1 MWCRGKCE
9 PNTCQWC
16 DMTSVEQQD
25 WRNEQ
30 YDADEIWRKSVARS
44 LSNMS
49 SEDVKL
55 FQQRLERR

>member
-1 MWCRGKCE
+1 MCNGRCA
-9 PNTCQWC
+9 PDNCYWC
-16 DMTSVEQQD
+16 DMTLVEQQD

-30 YDADEIWRKSVARS
+30 HDADEVWRESVARS

-55 FQQRLERR
+55 FQRLRRSE